1 MNLPNYLL
9 EFALQDLLFDGVDN
23 FNSKISFFLN
33 VDSNEEKL
41 FKEGEAAYFEP
52 PAPSPVK
59 SATRGFGGAT
69 RGLGGFGGSVKK
81 VHQYNTVTE
90 AAPSIGVVVRKVQI
104 EPPTFFLRF
113 KGIFTEDELKGK
125 EEERFKGVV
134 EDMEMEDEEDE
145 EDEEDDVVGRRW

>member
-1 MNLPNYLL
+1 MFILCSFYVFYDLNLHNYLL

-69 RGLGGFGGSVKK
+69 RGLGGSVKK

-113 KGIFTEDELKGK
+113 KGIFTEDELKEK
-125 EEERFKGVV
+125 EEERFRGVV
-134 EDMEMEDEEDE
+134 EDMEMEVSND
-145 EDEEDDVVGRRW
+145 

>member
-1 MNLPNYLL
+1 M
-9 EFALQDLLFDGVDN
+9 DN
-23 FNSKISFFLN
+23 FNSKIEFFLN

-41 FKEGEAAYFEP
+41 FKEGQAAYFEP

-69 RGLGGFGGSVKK
+69 RGGSIKK

-90 AAPSIGVVVRKVQI
+90 AAPSIGVMVRKVQI

-113 KGIFTEDELKGK
+113 KGVFTEDELKEK

-134 EDMEMEDEEDE
+134 EDMVEDMEMEVAEGEQSE
-145 EDEEDDVVGRRW
+145 LEIV

>member
-1 MNLPNYLL
+1 MNLPNYLI

-23 FNSKISFFLN
+23 FNSKIEFILN

-41 FKEGEAAYFEP
+41 FKEGQAAYFEP
-52 PAPSPVK
+52 PAPSRVK

-69 RGLGGFGGSVKK
+69 RGLGGSVKK

-90 AAPSIGVVVRKVQI
+90 AAPSIGVMVRKVQI
-104 EPPTFFLRF
+104 DPPTFFLRF
-113 KGIFTEDELKGK
+113 KGIFTEDELKEK

-134 EDMEMEDEEDE
+134 EDMVEDMEMEVAEGEQSE
-145 EDEEDDVVGRRW
+145 L

>member
-1 MNLPNYLL
+1 M
-9 EFALQDLLFDGVDN
+9 DN
-23 FNSKISFFLN
+23 FNSKIEFFLN

-41 FKEGEAAYFEP
+41 FKEGQAAYFEP

-59 SATRGFGGAT
+59 SATRGLGGAT
-69 RGLGGFGGSVKK
+69 RGLGGSVKK

-90 AAPSIGVVVRKVQI
+90 AAPSIGVMVRKVQI

-113 KGIFTEDELKGK
+113 KGIFTEDELKEK

-134 EDMEMEDEEDE
+134 EDMVEDMEMEKGE
-145 EDEEDDVVGRRW
+145 